1 VRLPKAFIP
10 YPCAMPRWM
19 PYLLTALIAG
29 AAGAVHLGVGSLDA
43 LPDAVAV
50 GAVIAAAAAVAALWG
65 LSGALVAGAL
75 ATALVSGVPATRVG
89 FDLLASDAGAAVRT
103 LAGGA
108 LPVFVGTV
116 VSLRRQVRTHR
127 DAAGRAQFDP
137 LTGLL
142 NRVALEARLSEWIT
156 HGRDTGRPAMF
167 AVLFVDLDRFKVIN
181 DTYGHDVGD
190 RLLVA
195 IARLLREH
203 VREDD
208 LVARLGGDEF
218 VVAMPGL
225 RDRHTAG
232 AIASKLVSLLA
243 APIEAAG
250 KSLTVSASI
259 GIAVYPTD
267 GEDVASLITSADAA
281 MYAVKSGGKNSFV
294 FSDLRLRDR
303 QARRL
308 EIEQRLRLAV
318 ADHRLQVA
326 YQPQVDLTTGKV
338 VAFEALLRWD
348 DDVLGKVSPA
358 EFVPIAEEAGLIVPI
373 GLWLLREACF
383 QARSWDEDGRTAIGL
398 AVNVSTLQFR
408 QADFVEQ
415 VDAALRDS
423 ALPSERLEVEVTESV
438 LIDQF
443 DVAVQALRRLHRLG
457 VRTALDDFGTGY
469 SSLAYL
475 QRLPINALKID
486 RSFVSCLALTST
498 GRAGSAVPIVDAIA
512 AMGRTLGKTVVAEG
526 VETAAQ
532 ARYLQRIGVDHAQ
545 GYHFGKAVS
554 STEAHRLVQQQR
566 SKELADARAERRAAR
581 AGGSGETVERI
592 ELLFD

>member
-1 VRLPKAFIP
+1 
-10 YPCAMPRWM
+10 MPRWS
-19 PYLLTALIAG
+19 PYLLTVVIA
-29 AAGAVHLGVGSLDA
+29 AVAGAVHLGLGPLEA
-43 LPDAVAV
+43 LPHGLTVV
-50 GAVIAAAAAVAALWG
+50 AVIAAAAGIAAVWG
-65 LSGALVAGAL
+65 LAGAL
-75 ATALVSGVPATRVG
+75 LAGAIAMALVSGVPATRAG
-89 FDLLASDAGAAVRT
+89 LDLLAADAAIAVRT
-103 LAGGA
+103 LAGA
-108 LPVFVGTV
+108 VLPLFVGVIVT
-116 VSLRRQVRTHR
+116 LRRQVRTHR

-142 NRVALEARLSEWIT
+142 NRVALEARLSEWIA
-156 HGRDTGRPAMF
+156 HGRESGRTSMF
-167 AVLFVDLDRFKVIN
+167 AVLFIDLDRFKVIN

-190 RLLVA
+190 RLLTA

-203 VREDD
+203 VRGDD

-225 RDRHTAG
+225 RDRHAAG
-232 AIASKLVSLLA
+232 AIASTLVNLLS
-243 APIEAAG
+243 APIDAGG
-250 KSLTVSASI
+250 KSLSVSASI
-259 GIAVYPTD
+259 GIAVYPHD
-267 GEDVASLITSADAA
+267 GEDVATLITSADSA
-281 MYAVKSGGKNSFV
+281 MYAVKAKGKNSFV

-318 ADHRLQVA
+318 ADHALQVA
-326 YQPQVDLTTGKV
+326 YQPQIDLASGKV

-348 DDVLGKVSPA
+348 DPVLGKVSPG

-383 QARSWDEDGRTAIGL
+383 QARAWDQDDATPIGL

-408 QADFVEQ
+408 QADFVDQ
-415 VDAALRDS
+415 VESALRDS
-423 ALPSERLEVEVTESV
+423 RLPPERLEIEVTESV

-443 DVAVQALRRLHRLG
+443 DVAVQALRRLHRLD

-475 QRLPINALKID
+475 QRLPIHALKID

-498 GRAGSAVPIVDAIA
+498 GRAGTAVPIVDAIT

-532 ARYLQRIGVDHAQ
+532 ARYLQRIGVHSAQ
-545 GYHFGKAVS
+545 GFYFGKAVS
-554 STEAHRLVQQQR
+554 STEALRLVQRQR
-566 SKELADARAERRAAR
+566 AIEIREARAAEHTVRAPEPSQ
-581 AGGSGETVERI
+581 GSVEPI